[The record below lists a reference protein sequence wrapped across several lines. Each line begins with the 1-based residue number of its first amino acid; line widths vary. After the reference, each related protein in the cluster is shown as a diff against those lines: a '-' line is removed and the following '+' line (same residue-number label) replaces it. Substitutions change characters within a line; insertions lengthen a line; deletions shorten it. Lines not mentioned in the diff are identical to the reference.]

1 MEKYNEFE
9 RNLFGDEIIEFD
21 IYDVDFWVDRISE
34 FPKIRPLSLDK
45 NSAFL
50 TISKKYCENPEFRLK
65 LLKKY
70 YFCPVLIFKLFK
82 EGVYSIED
90 IKPIFQNDDSYIFCH
105 YFKKEIGDFQN
116 FIRKKPQPIIS
127 QPIPENDEAIEQLI
141 NTGFLPSSIEYC
153 LKYDDI
159 QNLKK
164 IDVSI
169 DYVLKWS
176 PFEWSYQ
183 PENKVMSDLLSF
195 SAFFGSILCFKHLSS
210 NNYKINST
218 TIESA
223 ICGGS
228 LDIINMCFKNASDDC
243 IYYASYFY
251 RESIVKFY
259 LENGHDIN
267 AQKQRFG

>member
-1 MEKYNEFE
+1 MEKCCEFE

-21 IYDVDFWVDRISE
+21 IYDVDFWVDRISV

-45 NSAFL
+45 IIP
-50 TISKKYCENPEFRLK
+50 ISKKYCGNPEFRLK
-65 LLKKY
+65 LLMKY
-70 YFCPVLIFKLFK
+70 YFCPVLIYKLFK

-105 YFKKEIGDFQN
+105 YFKKEIGNFEN
-116 FIRKKPQPIIS
+116 FIKRKPQPLNS
-127 QPIPENDEAIEQLI
+127 HTIPRNDEDLEQLI

-159 QNLKK
+159 QYLEKINGPIKK
-164 IDVSI
+164 F
-169 DYVLKWS
+169 LKWS
-176 PFEWSYQ
+176 PFEWSYT
-183 PENKVMSDLLSF
+183 PEPHVLRDLLSF
-195 SAFFGSILCFKHLSS
+195 SAFFGSIKCFKYLLM
-210 NNYKINST
+210 NKYDINST

-228 LDIINMCFKNASDDC
+228 FDIFNMCLKTVSDNC

-251 RESIVKFY
+251 RESIIES
-259 LENGHDIN
+259 LIENGADIKAN
-267 AQKQRFG
+267 KQRIE